1 MSLPALAAALL
12 AGCSSAAD
20 TPVPPEGFTRIEQGW
35 IGVHVPE
42 GLVDKPDK
50 GAGKFDI
57 VLEDDPEKP
66 TLQIVIASDYS
77 DGGPSAHAAM
87 SMLRST
93 RPVSNVDNNGQGGP
107 FTEVR
112 SDEDGRDVWKWPF
125 TYDDGEYE
133 GVAWTADDGKEDERV
148 VAVILT
154 GRDLDENVVKEIE
167 DSLEVLP
174 KPVDADKAKG

>member
-1 MSLPALAAALL
+1 MPLPALAAALL
-12 AGCSSAAD
+12 AGCSSTAD

-50 GAGKFDI
+50 RAGKFDI
-57 VLEDDPEKP
+57 VLENDVEKP
-66 TLQIVIASDYS
+66 TLQLVIASDYS
-77 DGGPSAHAAM
+77 EDGPGAHAAM

-93 RPVSNVDNNGQGGP
+93 RPVSNVDDNGQGGL

-112 SDEDGRDVWKWPF
+112 SDEGRDVWKWPF
-125 TYDDGEYE
+125 TYDDGEYQ
-133 GVAWTADDGKEDERV
+133 GVAWTADDGKDDERV

-154 GRDLDENVVKEIE
+154 GKDLDEKVVKEIE

-174 KPVDADKAKG
+174 EAVEAEKAEG